1 MNISEPFV
9 RKPVMTGLVMISILV
24 FGVIAYRLLPVSD
37 LPNVDFPT
45 ISVSATLP
53 GASAETM
60 AAAVATPLE
69 KQFSTIAALDSM
81 TSTSA
86 QGTTAITLQF
96 SLNRNI
102 DAAAQDV
109 QSAIA
114 TALKQL
120 PPEMTT
126 PPAFQKVNPADAPVF
141 YLVARS
147 ETMPLSA
154 VDEYAETTMAQRIST
169 IAGVAQVQIY
179 GSQKYAVHVQV
190 NPNALASR
198 GVGIDEVQQA
208 IADHNVNKP
217 TGTLYGQQR
226 AFTVEATGQLNN
238 AAAYRPL
245 IVAYRNGSPIHLGE
259 LGRVIDGVQNDKF
272 AAWFNDER
280 TIILAIQ
287 RQPGTNTVELVSAIR
302 KLLPAFSEQAP
313 TGIKIDVMYDR
324 SQSIQQSVT
333 DVKFTLM
340 LALGLVV
347 MVIFLFL
354 RNLSATLIPSLALP
368 MSIIGTFS
376 AMYVLGFSLDNI
388 SLMAL
393 TLCVGFVVDDAI
405 VVLENITRHME
416 MGETPMEATLRGA
429 KEIGFTVLSMTL
441 SLVAVFIPIF
451 FMGGILGRL
460 LHEFAITIM
469 VAVLVSGFVSLTLTP
484 LISSR
489 ILKPWEHA
497 EHGRLYK
504 LSEAFFDALRRGYDR
519 SLGWVLKHRRLTMLV
534 FVLVIVA
541 TGWMFTVTPKGFL
554 PSDDIGQL
562 FAFTEAAQDVSF
574 DAMAEKQQEAARIIQ
589 ADPNVATVMSFIG
602 TSGFA
607 QTLNL
612 GRMLILLKPREQ
624 RGDPDEVIQ
633 ELRPKLTS
641 VPGMKVFLQNV
652 PTIRIGGRLTK
663 SLYQYTLQDADIDE
677 LYHWSPI
684 IEEKLRALPALQDVS
699 SDLQIT
705 NPKVSVEID
714 RNKAASLGVT
724 AAQIEDA
731 LYTAYGQR
739 QVSTIYTATNEY
751 WVILEVEPQY
761 QTDPSALA
769 MLYVRSSTGALVPLN
784 AVTKIKGG
792 VAPLTI
798 NHQGQVPAVTL
809 SFNMA
814 PGVSLSTAI
823 ADIQKSQAGLG
834 VPDTVIASFQGS
846 AQAFQSSLA
855 GMGLLLLMAV
865 FVIYVVLGI
874 LYESYIHPLTILSGL
889 PTAGLGALI
898 TLALFH
904 RELDMYAYVG
914 IIMLVGI
921 VKKNA
926 IMMIDFALE
935 ARRVH
940 NKPPGE
946 AIYEACLVRFR
957 PIMMTTMCALLGT
970 LPIALGLGATGA
982 SRQSLGLAV
991 VGGLLFSQVLTLYI
1005 TPVIYLYLDR
1015 FSEWLAQR
1023 HGKATAD
1030 AEKPQLHEVY
1040 PLKPKQRPHRI
1051 TGDTGAGL

>member
-9 RKPVMTGLVMISILV
+9 RRPVMTGLVMISILV
-24 FGVIAYRLLPVSD
+24 FGAIAYRLLPVSD

-86 QGTTAITLQF
+86 QGTTSITLQF

-154 VDEYAETTMAQRIST
+154 VDEYAQTTMAQRIST

-217 TGTLYGQQR
+217 TGILYGPQR
-226 AFTVEATGQLNN
+226 AFTVEATGQLKN

-245 IVAYRNGSPIHLGE
+245 IVAYRNGSPIRLGE
-259 LGRVIDGVQNDKF
+259 LGRVIDGVQNDKL

-280 TIILAIQ
+280 TIVLAIQ
-287 RQPGTNTVELVSAIR
+287 RQPGTNTVELVDSI
-302 KLLPAFSEQAP
+302 KNLLPTFREQAP
-313 TGIKIDVMYDR
+313 IGIKIGVMYDR
-324 SQSIQQSVT
+324 SQSIRESVS
-333 DVKFTLM
+333 DVKFTLI
-340 LALGLVV
+340 LALALVV

-416 MGETPMEATLRGA
+416 MGESPMEATLRGA

-484 LISSR
+484 LVSSR
-489 ILKPWEHA
+489 FLKPWEHG

-504 LSEAFFDALRRGYDR
+504 LGEAFFDAWRRGYDR
-519 SLGWVLKHRRLTMLV
+519 SLGWVLNHRKLTMLV
-534 FVLVIVA
+534 FLLVIVA
-541 TGWMFTVTPKGFL
+541 TGWMFMVTPKGFL
-554 PSDDIGQL
+554 PSDDIGQI

-574 DAMAEKQQEAARIIQ
+574 DAMTEKQRQAARIVQ
-589 ADPNVATVMSFIG
+589 ADPNVAQVMSFIG
-602 TSGFA
+602 VSGSSA
-607 QTLNL
+607 TLNL
-612 GRMLILLKPREQ
+612 GRMLILLKPRSE
-624 RGDPDEVIQ
+624 RGSPDEVIQ
-633 ELRPKLTS
+633 QLRPKLTS
-641 VPGMKVFLQNV
+641 VPGMKVFLQNI

-684 IEEKLRALPALQDVS
+684 VEQKLRALPALQDVS
-699 SDLQIT
+699 TDLQIT

-739 QVSTIYTATNEY
+739 QVSTIYTPTNEY

-761 QTDPSALA
+761 QADASALA
-769 MLYVRSSTGALVPLN
+769 LLYVRSSTGALVPLN

-798 NHQGQVPAVTL
+798 NHQGQVPAVTI
-809 SFNMA
+809 SFNLA

-823 ADIQKSQAGLG
+823 ADIQKTQAGLG
-834 VPDTVIASFQGS
+834 LPNTLIGNFQGS
-846 AQAFQSSLA
+846 AQAFQSSIA
-855 GMGLLLLMAV
+855 GMGILLLMAV

-935 ARRVH
+935 ARRIH
-940 NKPPGE
+940 KKPPHD

-970 LPIALGLGATGA
+970 LPIALGLGASGA

-991 VGGLLFSQVLTLYI
+991 VGGLVFSQVLTLYI
-1005 TPVIYLYLDR
+1005 TPVIYLYLDN
-1015 FSEWLAQR
+1015 FSEWLAKRQV
-1023 HGKATAD
+1023 KKTTAAEAT
-1030 AEKPQLHEVY
+1030 PLHEVY
-1040 PLKPKQRPHRI
+1040 PLKPKEQAQHRKSDVI
-1051 TGDTGAGL
+1051 ASG

>member
-1 MNISEPFV
+1 MNISQPFV
-9 RKPVMTGLVMISILV
+9 ERPVMTGLVMISILV
-24 FGVIAYRLLPVSD
+24 FGIIAYRLLPVSD

-45 ISVSATLP
+45 ITVNANLP
-53 GASAETM
+53 GATAETM

-86 QGTTAITLQF
+86 QGTTLITLQF

-114 TALKQL
+114 TALKLL

-169 IAGVAQVQIY
+169 IAGVAQVQVF

-208 IADHNVNKP
+208 IANQNVNKP
-217 TGTLYGQQR
+217 TGTLYGRQR
-226 AFTVEATGQLNN
+226 AFTVEATGQLKN

-245 IVAYRNGSPIHLGE
+245 IVAYRNGSPIRLGE
-259 LGRVIDGVQNDKF
+259 LGQVIDGVQNDKF

-302 KLLPAFSEQAP
+302 KLLPAFRDQAP

-333 DVKFTLM
+333 DVKFTLL
-340 LALGLVV
+340 LALALVV

-416 MGETPMEATLRGA
+416 MGESPMEATLKGA
-429 KEIGFTVLSMTL
+429 KEIGFTVLSMTI

-489 ILKPWEHA
+489 ILKPWEHT

-504 LSEAFFDALRRGYDR
+504 LSEAFFDGWRRGYDR
-519 SLGWVLKHRRLTMLV
+519 SLGWVLRHRRLTMLV
-534 FVLVIVA
+534 FLLVIVA
-541 TGWMFTVTPKGFL
+541 TGWMFMVTPKGFL

-574 DAMAEKQQEAARIIQ
+574 DAMAQKQREAARIVR
-589 ADPNVATVMSFIG
+589 ADQNVATVMSFIG

-612 GRMLILLKPREQ
+612 GRMLILLKPRDQ
-624 RGDPDEVIQ
+624 RGNPDEVIQ

-663 SLYQYTLQDADIDE
+663 SLYQYTLQDADIAE
-677 LYHWSPI
+677 LYHWSPLV
-684 IEEKLRALPALQDVS
+684 EQKLRALPALQDVT

-761 QTDPSALA
+761 QADPSALA
-769 MLYVRSSTGALVPLN
+769 MLYIRSSTGALVPLN
-784 AVTKIKGG
+784 AVSRLQRG

-809 SFNMA
+809 SFNLA

-823 ADIQKSQAGLG
+823 ADIQKAQAGLG
-834 VPDTVIASFQGS
+834 VPDTLIGSFQGS
-846 AQAFQSSLA
+846 AQAFQSSIA
-855 GMGLLLLMAV
+855 GMGILLLMAV
-865 FVIYVVLGI
+865 FVIYIVLGI

-940 NKPPGE
+940 DKPPRD

-970 LPIALGLGATGA
+970 LPIALGLGATGE
-982 SRQSLGLAV
+982 SRRSLGLAV
-991 VGGLLFSQVLTLYI
+991 VGGLVFSQILTLYI
-1005 TPVIYLYLDR
+1005 TPVIYLYLDG
-1015 FSEWLAQR
+1015 FSEWLARRRGQHAEPIKGQ
-1023 HGKATAD
+1023 HG
-1030 AEKPQLHEVY
+1030 EVY
-1040 PLKPKQRPHRI
+1040 PLKPKAYAHRR
-1051 TGDTGAGL
+1051 TSDTGAGL

>member
-1 MNISEPFV
+1 
-9 RKPVMTGLVMISILV
+9 MTGLVMISILV
-24 FGVIAYRLLPVSD
+24 FGIIAYRLLPVSD

-45 ISVSATLP
+45 ISVGATLP

-126 PPAFQKVNPADAPVF
+126 PPSFQKVNPADAPVF

-217 TGTLYGQQR
+217 TGILYGQQR
-226 AFTVEATGQLNN
+226 AFTVEATGQLKN

-245 IVAYRNGSPIHLGE
+245 IVAYRNGSPIRLGE
-259 LGRVIDGVQNDKF
+259 LGRVIDSVQNDKL
-272 AAWFNDER
+272 AAWYNDER
-280 TIILAIQ
+280 TIVLAIQ
-287 RQPGTNTVELVSAIR
+287 RQPGTNTVELVDAIK
-302 KLLPAFSEQAP
+302 KLLPAFREQAP

-324 SQSIQQSVT
+324 SQSIRESVS
-333 DVKFTLM
+333 DVKFTLVI
-340 LALGLVV
+340 ALGLVI

-354 RNLSATLIPSLALP
+354 RNISATLIPSLALP

-388 SLMAL
+388 SLMAV

-416 MGETPMEATLRGA
+416 MGETPMEATLKGA

-489 ILKPWEHA
+489 ILKPWEHG

-504 LSEAFFDALRRGYDR
+504 LSEGFFDAWRRGYDR
-519 SLGWVLKHRRLTMLV
+519 SLGWVLKHPRLTMLV
-534 FVLVIVA
+534 FALVIVA
-541 TGWMFTVTPKGFL
+541 TGWMFVVTPKGFL
-554 PSDDIGQL
+554 PSDDIGQI

-574 DAMAEKQQEAARIIQ
+574 EAMSEKQRQAARIAQ
-589 ADPNVATVMSFIG
+589 ADPNVAEVMSFIG
-602 TSGFA
+602 VSGSSS
-607 QTLNL
+607 TLNL
-612 GRMLILLKPREQ
+612 GRMLILLKPYAER
-624 RGDPDEVIQ
+624 RSPDEVIQ

-641 VPGMKVFLQNV
+641 VPGLKVFLQNI

-684 IEEKLRALPALQDVS
+684 VEQKLRALPALQDVS

-761 QTDPSALA
+761 QADPSALA

-809 SFNMA
+809 SFNLP

-823 ADIQKSQAGLG
+823 ADVQKAQAGLG
-834 VPDTVIASFQGS
+834 VPDTLIGSFQGS
-846 AQAFQSSLA
+846 AQAFQSSIA
-855 GMGLLLLMAV
+855 GMGMLLLMAV

-889 PTAGLGALI
+889 PTAGLGALM

-935 ARRVH
+935 ARRVDG
-940 NKPPGE
+940 KPPAE
-946 AIYEACLVRFR
+946 AIYQACLVRFR

-970 LPIALGLGATGA
+970 LPIALGLGASGA

-991 VGGLLFSQVLTLYI
+991 VGGLVFSQVLTLYI

-1015 FSEWLAQR
+1015 FSEWLAKR
-1023 HGKATAD
+1023 HVKETAP
-1030 AEKPQLHEVY
+1030 AEVTALHEVY
-1040 PLKPKQRPHRI
+1040 PLKPKEQAQHRKSDVI
-1051 TGDTGAGL
+1051 VSG